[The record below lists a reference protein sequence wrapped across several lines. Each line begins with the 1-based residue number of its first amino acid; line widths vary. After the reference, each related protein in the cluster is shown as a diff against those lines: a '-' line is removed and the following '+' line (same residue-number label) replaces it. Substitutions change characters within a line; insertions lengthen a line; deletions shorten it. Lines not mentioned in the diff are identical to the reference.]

1 MEDSKNRSGDLSH
14 RELATCL
21 HLGWPG
27 PLPEQNGPHL
37 RFRIAGYVVEV
48 KDCRGPSGAAPA
60 RVYYARSS
68 EQRKA
73 GLKAAGEGHVR
84 AVTAP
89 SPLDTFQYV
98 CRGLSRRSVL
108 RDLFQTDL
116 LAHLRWVV
124 TKESLWYVQ
133 RLLTSL
139 YSMILYGISRIFL
152 VLGQQF
158 ATVLIGQ
165 DMSVFHDFL
174 QDHEW

>member
-1 MEDSKNRSGDLSH
+1 M
-14 RELATCL
+14 
-21 HLGWPG
+21 
-27 PLPEQNGPHL
+27 
-37 RFRIAGYVVEV
+37 
-48 KDCRGPSGAAPA
+48 
-60 RVYYARSS
+60 
-68 EQRKA
+68 
-73 GLKAAGEGHVR
+73 
-84 AVTAP
+84 
-89 SPLDTFQYV
+89 
-98 CRGLSRRSVL
+98 L